1 MSIAIVIVG
10 GGFGGLEAAFSL
22 KSLAGDDVTIT
33 LVDRDSFHSFIPSI
47 HEVSSGK
54 ITSRSIQIPLKTML
68 APAGIGF
75 VRDAVRLIDPAKRR
89 VTTDTRALDYD
100 YLVLATGAENHFF
113 GVPGAEDFSF
123 RFRTPDD
130 AERIHAQLVRLLEE
144 ERKDVH
150 LVLAGGGTEG
160 VEVAGELL
168 DLIKDG
174 GREYGPAGGSVEITL
189 VEAQQQLLP
198 GFLPAARAFA
208 EKYLREQGVTI
219 ITGQRITAVRE
230 GSLMLAAG
238 TELPQSML
246 IWTGGIKPSRL
257 IDGLPLP
264 KDPAGWLMVNDRLH
278 SPADDRLYA
287 VGDCVAVQGPNGPL
301 PLQRLAYHAQDQ
313 GEVAGINISRDLRG
327 KALMRYAPKYKPQ
340 LVSIGQGMG
349 IYTQGDV
356 FKAGAWVDAL
366 KKAVERKHLMSYLT
380 RPLLSSISRKVPGI
394 DLFKR
399 LGLKLPF

>member
-1 MSIAIVIVG
+1 MSTAVVIVG
-10 GGFGGLEAAFSL
+10 GGFGGLEAAL
-22 KSLAGDDVTIT
+22 TLRSLAGDAVTIT
-33 LVDRDSFHSFIPSI
+33 LVDRDGFHSFIPSI

-54 ITSRSIQIPLKTML
+54 ITSRSIQIPLETML
-68 APAGIGF
+68 APAGIRF
-75 VRDAVRLIDPAKRR
+75 VRDAVIAIDPANRR
-89 VTTDTRALDYD
+89 VSTAARVLDYD

-113 GVPGAEDFSF
+113 GVPGAEECSF

-144 ERKDVH
+144 EHKDVH

-168 DLIKDG
+168 DLIKDS
-174 GREYGPAGGSVEITL
+174 GREYDPAGGSVAIAL

-198 GFLPAARAFA
+198 GFPPEARAFA

-219 ITGQRITAVRE
+219 IAGQRITAVLE
-230 GSLMLAAG
+230 GSLVLAAG

-257 IDGLPLP
+257 IDSLPLP

-287 VGDCVAVQGPNGPL
+287 VGDSVAVQGPNGPL

-340 LVSIGQGMG
+340 LVSIGRGMG

-356 FKAGAWVDAL
+356 FKAGAWVVAL

-380 RPLLSSISRKVPGI
+380 RPLFSGISRMVPGLE
-394 DLFKR
+394 LFKR